1 MLCDNLV
8 IFLLFL
14 CDWDWIIKCKMNF
27 HDVSHIWSLQTESWR
42 HHDPS
47 PIFPYQKFY
56 QLEAQVTSHG
66 GLCVDWGH
74 DTQCNIGQGYSWYD
88 VSQSLFIITVCWNV
102 CPPHSL
108 LTISIVGLPHYLW
121 LTGLQWVKPVYT
133 STDCTVVHTSWSH
146 SHLTVHF
153 THMCVWDQTLVQ
165 LHTIAIVSNSQWSST
180 NSLLYSIHIC
190 LPFLHRFSIIMY
202 YNLVIYS
209 MKWNSFMNVTF
220 YLFVYCSSWMDK
232 GTN

>member
-1 MLCDNLV
+1 MVTADRVLTSSWPL
-8 IFLLFL
+8 
-14 CDWDWIIKCKMNF
+14 
-27 HDVSHIWSLQTESWR
+27 SHISLSKILSTWGSGYFAWGIVCGLRSW
-42 HHDPS
+42 HSVQYWAGVFMIWCQP
-47 PIFPYQKFY
+47 
-56 QLEAQVTSHG
+56 
-66 GLCVDWGH
+66 
-74 DTQCNIGQGYSWYD
+74 
-88 VSQSLFIITVCWNV
+88 ITVYHHSLLKCL
-102 CPPHSL
+102 PSSL

-146 SHLTVHF
+146 SHLNVHF